1 MGDVGR
7 RHKQLLEIAVSLA
20 QERDQE
26 MVVYLLKK
34 AVLDLMECHQVVIGL
49 QSDPDSPTLTYICDG
64 KLDPALAT
72 GHAFRPIVEQVMA
85 SGSAAVIADYR
96 PSQSTPENSPATA
109 ACNVAAV
116 PLESGSGIHG
126 IILAVSIASDD
137 AYTAD
142 DLDILS
148 TLGRLAGEAFT
159 RALQLSELRRRDEE
173 YQMIYELAPLGIYK
187 ANEKGTMVLLNPSA
201 RFLRGYPVSWD
212 EVDQGWGHSV
222 FPDDLDQVCREIEQ
236 RIVAREPWTL
246 HYRVIDSAGE
256 IRHIVDTSVPF
267 TRAQGE
273 TDRVGYLADNNQQV
287 QFEHE
292 AHRLS
297 SLLQLMFELGQIILD
312 IQNGESIFQQC
323 CEQISSRLELPLVG
337 LVKWSRESKP
347 SILSFCGP
355 PGGEEDLLSLISSV
369 IPGSIQTQ
377 GVFLH
382 VAHTHLT
389 VWQQLSA
396 RENLGTLALLP
407 LIADDQSLG
416 LLAAANYYGA
426 DPRDGFEKTI
436 TSLSVFLTM
445 ALARRQVQSE
455 LQQSFR
461 YLVRILARAAG
472 ANDNADDHH
481 VERIGE
487 YSALL
492 AAELGSTAA
501 FVEDVRLFAQLHDVG
516 KALVPPQI
524 LHRSR
529 VIGKEE
535 QAIIRSHTT
544 AGAHILEEWP
554 LLAMARDIAL
564 CHHEHWD
571 GSGYPC
577 GLRREE
583 IPLAA
588 RIVHLADVY
597 DTLRS
602 YRPDGS
608 ALTHEEAVAVILQGS
623 AEIRPEHF
631 DPGLLEAFTRIS
643 SEISRI
649 YEAASVVQPSD
660 GYLHI

>member
-1 MGDVGR
+1 MGDLGR

-20 QERDQE
+20 QELDQE

-34 AVLDLMECHQVVIGL
+34 AVLGLMECDQVVIGL
-49 QSDPDSPTLTYICDG
+49 RSDPDSPTLTYICDG
-64 KLDPALAT
+64 KLDPALASERT
-72 GHAFRPIVEQVMA
+72 FMPIVEQVMA
-85 SGSAAVIADYR
+85 SGSSVVIADYG
-96 PSQSTPENSPATA
+96 PPQSTPEKSPATA

-126 IILAVSIASDD
+126 IVLAVSITPGY

-142 DLDILS
+142 DLGILK

-159 RALQLSELRRRDEE
+159 RALQLSKYRRRDEE
-173 YQMIYELAPLGIYK
+173 YQIICELAPLGIYK

-201 RFLRGYPVSWD
+201 RFLRGHPVRD

-246 HYRVIDSAGE
+246 HYRAIDSTGE

-267 TRAQGE
+267 TGVRGE
-273 TDRVGYLADNNQQV
+273 TGRVGYLADNNQQV
-287 QFEHE
+287 QFERE
-292 AHRLS
+292 ARRQS

-312 IQNGESIFQQC
+312 SQNQESIFQQC

-337 LVKWSRESKP
+337 LVEKSQESKP

-355 PGGEEDLLSLISSV
+355 PGGEEALLSLTSSV
-369 IPGSIQTQ
+369 FHGSIQTQ

-382 VAHTHLT
+382 VTHTHLA

-396 RENLGTLALLP
+396 QENLGTLALLP
-407 LIADDQSLG
+407 LIADDQPLG
-416 LLAAANYYGA
+416 LLAAANYFGA
-426 DPRDGFEKTI
+426 DPRDGFEETI
-436 TSLSVFLTM
+436 TSLSVFLAM
-445 ALARRQVQSE
+445 ALARRQVQLE
-455 LQQSFR
+455 LQRSFR
-461 YLVRILARAAG
+461 YLVRILARAAE
-472 ANDNADDHH
+472 ANDDADDRH
-481 VERIGE
+481 VERVGD

-492 AAELGSTAA
+492 AAEVGSTAA

-524 LHRSR
+524 LHRAR
-529 VIGKEE
+529 VIGEEE
-535 QAIIRSHTT
+535 QAIIRSHTIH
-544 AGAHILEEWP
+544 GAHILEEWP
-554 LLAMARDIAL
+554 LLDMARDIAL
-564 CHHEHWD
+564 FHHEHWD
-571 GSGYPC
+571 GSGYPY

-588 RIVHLADVY
+588 RIVLLADVY

-602 YRPDGS
+602 YRPGGH
-608 ALTHEEAVAVILQGS
+608 ALTHEEAVAVILQGND
-623 AEIRPEHF
+623 EIRREHF
-631 DPGLLEAFTRIS
+631 DPGLLEAFARKS
-643 SEISRI
+643 SEMSRI
-649 YEAASVVQPSD
+649 YEAASLVQPSD
-660 GYLHI
+660 KYLLI